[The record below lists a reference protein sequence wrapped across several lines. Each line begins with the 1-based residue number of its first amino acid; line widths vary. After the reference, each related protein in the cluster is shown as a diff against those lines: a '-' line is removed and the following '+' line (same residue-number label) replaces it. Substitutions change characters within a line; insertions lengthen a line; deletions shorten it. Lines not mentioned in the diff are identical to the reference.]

1 MIIFFDEMRA
11 THRLVGID
19 SNDGAEDGN
28 ERGGEL
34 HGGLLVERDQM

>member
-1 MIIFFDEMRA
+1 LYFSDDMQV
-11 THRLVGID
+11 THRLVGAS